1 MARST
6 LPSNLLPLWGVLLA
20 CAAGWASPS
29 PRGPEVGTAASLPP
43 AAKESVAD
51 RTRRQAQRAEVRCQ
65 DPGACPEGVGLW
77 AATTGRSVFQCT
89 AFLIDSVHAVTDRHC
104 IPQDLQREGA
114 SCLDRAWLHLPSHSG
129 ARGETLECRSVEI
142 LSHTDSR
149 VGDPDYAVVR
159 LQGPSTRRA
168 LRVER
173 GPLSD
178 LETVEIVR
186 VRPLDVEAALRE
198 VPVGRVSSQSCQ
210 VSRRTR
216 SFADRDRKVDVLDPL
231 SRRVPLVDCP
241 AEGGNSGSP
250 VLVRKEDGSLVVR
263 ALLDRSVDMRPVEDW
278 ARRHGIRLLDGSLTP
293 IAWAG
298 SFACLPL
305 PGDSGSWTPPLSCQ
319 VDSSQEALAG
329 ESSRWKAE
337 VDGALDE
344 RAGLWGKGR
353 GMRFAGGVFR
363 PSEWPDLSKA
373 VGGHQDAPDAFV
385 LPVPRCLE
393 TGTVLTRGVDE
404 GTIPVWDVVFGFDRR
419 LRWDFRVRDRL
430 AELPVRL
437 TVAPD
442 PRGARMAMELERE
455 KGLPLVLWKDIVPR
469 CARTP

>member
-1 MARST
+1 MERPT
-6 LPSNLLPLWGVLLA
+6 LAPLRLPLWAILLVST
-20 CAAGWASPS
+20 AGMASPW
-29 PRGPEVGTAASLPP
+29 ADQDPP
-43 AAKESVAD
+43 ATPGQRAGGAKESAAD
-51 RTRRQAQRAEVRCQ
+51 RSRRQAEQAEVRCQ
-65 DPGACPEGVGLW
+65 SLDDCPEGVGLW

-104 IPQDLQREGA
+104 IPQDIQREGA
-114 SCLDRAWLHLPSHSG
+114 TCVDRAWLHLPSHSG
-129 ARGETLECRSVEI
+129 ARGEVLGCQSIRI
-142 LSHTDSR
+142 LSHSDSR

-159 LQGPSTRRA
+159 LQKPATRSA
-168 LRVER
+168 LQVER

-178 LETVEIVR
+178 LESVEIVR
-186 VRPLDVEAALRE
+186 VRPMDVEAALRE
-198 VPVGRVSSQSCQ
+198 VPVGRVSLQTCV

-250 VLVRKEDGSLVVR
+250 VLVRKSDGTRVVR
-263 ALLDRSVDMRPVEDW
+263 ALLDRSVDMRPVEAW
-278 ARRHGIRLLDGSLTP
+278 ARRNGIRLLDGNLSP

-305 PGDSGSWTPPLSCQ
+305 PGDSMTWTAPLACR
-319 VDSSQEALAG
+319 VDSSMEALAG
-329 ESSRWKAE
+329 ETTRWKAE

-344 RAGLWGKGR
+344 RAGSWGKGR
-353 GMRFAGGVFR
+353 GMRFSGGVFR
-363 PSEWPDLSKA
+363 PAEWPDLSKA
-373 VGGHQDAPDAFV
+373 VGGHDDAPDAFV

-393 TGTVLTRGVDE
+393 TGTVLTRGVDA
-404 GTIPVWDVVFGFDRR
+404 GTVPVWDVVFGFDRR

-430 AELPVRL
+430 AELPVKL
-437 TVAPD
+437 SVQPD
-442 PRGARMAMELERE
+442 PKGARMAMELSRE

>member
-1 MARST
+1 MARPT
-6 LPSNLLPLWGVLLA
+6 DPSIRASLRTVLLA
-20 CAAGWASPS
+20 FAAGLASPS
-29 PRGPEVGTAASLPP
+29 PESADYGPDSRRPPP
-43 AAKESVAD
+43 ARESAVE
-51 RTRRQAQRAEVRCQ
+51 RSRRQAEQAEVRCQ
-65 DPGACPEGVGLW
+65 SLADCPEGVGLW

-89 AFLIDSVHAVTDRHC
+89 AFLIDSIHAVTDRHC
-104 IPQDLQREGA
+104 IPPDLQREGA
-114 SCLDRAWLHLPSHSG
+114 SCQDRAWLHLPSHSG
-129 ARGETLECRSVEI
+129 ARGETIGCQSVAI

-159 LQGPSTRRA
+159 LRKPSTRSA

-173 GPLSD
+173 GPLTD

-186 VRPLDVEAALRE
+186 VRPMDVEVALRE
-198 VPVGRVSSQSCQ
+198 VPVGKVSLQTCQ

-250 VLVRKEDGSLVVR
+250 VLVRKSDGSRVVR
-263 ALLDRSVDMRPVEDW
+263 ALLDRSVDMRPVEAW
-278 ARRHGIRLLDGSLTP
+278 ARSNGIRLLDGSLTP

-305 PGDSGSWTPPLSCQ
+305 PTDSGSWTPPLSCQ
-319 VDSSQEALAG
+319 VDSSREALQG
-329 ESSRWKAE
+329 ETTRWKAE

-344 RAGLWGKGR
+344 RAGHWGKGR

-363 PSEWPDLSKA
+363 PAEWPDLSKA
-373 VGGHQDAPDAFV
+373 VGGHEDAPDAFV

-393 TGTVLTRGVDE
+393 AGTMLTRGEDA
-404 GTIPVWDVVFGFDRR
+404 GTVPVWDVVFGFDRR
-419 LRWDFRVRDRL
+419 LRWDFRVRDRM
-430 AELPVRL
+430 AELPVKL

-442 PRGARMAMELERE
+442 PKGARMAMELARDQ
-455 KGLPLVLWKDIVPR
+455 GLPLVLWKDLVPR
-469 CARTP
+469 CSQVP

>member
-1 MARST
+1 
-6 LPSNLLPLWGVLLA
+6 VA
-20 CAAGWASPS
+20 CVAGLASPM
-29 PRGPEVGTAASLPP
+29 PEGAGAGLQQRPIAAR
-43 AAKESVAD
+43 ESASE
-51 RTRRQAQRAEVRCQ
+51 RSRRQAEQAEVRCQ
-65 DPGACPEGVGLW
+65 SLDDCPEGVGLW

-89 AFLIDSVHAVTDRHC
+89 AFLIDSIHAVTDRHC
-104 IPQDLQREGA
+104 IPQDIQREGA
-114 SCLDRAWLHLPSHSG
+114 TCEDRAWLHLPSHSG
-129 ARGETLECRSVEI
+129 ARGETIGCRSVAI

-159 LQGPSTRRA
+159 LQRPATRAA

-178 LETVEIVR
+178 LEAVEIVR
-186 VRPLDVEAALRE
+186 VRPMDVEAALRE
-198 VPVGRVSSQSCQ
+198 VPVGKVSLQTCV

-250 VLVRKEDGSLVVR
+250 VLVRKNDGSRVVR
-263 ALLDRSVDMRPVEDW
+263 ALLDRSVDMRPVEAW
-278 ARRHGIRLLDGSLTP
+278 ARSNRIRLLDGTLTP

-305 PGDSGSWTPPLSCQ
+305 PGDSASWSPPLSCR
-319 VDSSQEALAG
+319 VDSSLEALAG
-329 ESSRWKAE
+329 ETTRWKAE

-344 RAGLWGKGR
+344 RAGTWGKGR
-353 GMRFAGGVFR
+353 GMRFSGGVFR
-363 PSEWPDLSKA
+363 PAEWPDLSKA
-373 VGGHQDAPDAFV
+373 IGGYEEIPDAFV

-393 TGTVLTRGVDE
+393 AGTVLTSGVDA
-404 GTIPVWDVVFGFDRR
+404 GTVPVWDVVFGFDRR

-430 AELPVRL
+430 AELPVKL
-437 TVAPD
+437 SVVPD
-442 PRGARMAMELERE
+442 PKGARMAMELTRE
-455 KGLPLVLWKDIVPR
+455 KGLPVVLWKDLVPR

>member
-1 MARST
+1 MVRPT
-6 LPSNLLPLWGVLLA
+6 LASLGISIWIVLLVS
-20 CAAGWASPS
+20 AAGSASPI
-29 PRGPEVGTAASLPP
+29 PGRTTPP
-43 AAKESVAD
+43 DTPSRAVVAKESAAD
-51 RTRRQAQRAEVRCQ
+51 RSRRQAEQAEVRCHNPE
-65 DPGACPEGVGLW
+65 DCPEGVGLW

-104 IPQDLQREGA
+104 IPPDIQREGA
-114 SCLDRAWLHLPSHSG
+114 TCVDRAWLHLPSHSG
-129 ARGETLECRSVEI
+129 ARGEVLGCRNVAI

-159 LQGPSTRRA
+159 LQKSATRAA

-178 LETVEIVR
+178 LEAVEIVR
-186 VRPLDVEAALRE
+186 VRPMDVEAALRE
-198 VPVGRVSSQSCQ
+198 VPVGKVSSQTCV

-250 VLVRKEDGSLVVR
+250 VLVRKSDGTRVVR

-278 ARRHGIRLLDGSLTP
+278 ARRNGIRLLDGSLTP

-305 PGDSGSWTPPLSCQ
+305 PGDSLSWTAPLACR
-319 VDSSQEALAG
+319 VDSSLEALAG
-329 ESSRWKAE
+329 ESTRWKAE

-344 RAGLWGKGR
+344 RAGVWGRGR

-363 PSEWPDLSKA
+363 PAQWPDLSKA
-373 VGGHQDAPDAFV
+373 IGGHEDAPDAFV

-393 TGTVLTRGVDE
+393 TGTVLTSGVDA
-404 GTIPVWDVVFGFDRR
+404 GTVPVWDVVFGFDRR

-430 AELPVRL
+430 VDLPVKL
-437 TVAPD
+437 FVEPD
-442 PRGARMAMELERE
+442 PKGARMAMELSRE